1 MLASLIKI
9 LAGILALIGAGALSY
24 TYLGETFAPR
34 EIVQEMPVVAK
45 KEQSSP
51 RPSRETAVS
60 TSTQATVKKVVP
72 KTTTATATA
81 TATATNG
88 SLVPKTAVVEKS
100 VVAPGPL
107 RAITQTTN
115 ATDLTARGIIERTNI
130 ERAQNGA
137 LPALTENTL
146 LNRDAQMKVDDMFAK
161 QYFEHVSP
169 TDVGPSDLAQAVG
182 YAYVT
187 VGENLALGD
196 FAGDT
201 GVVTAWMNSP
211 GHRANILNTHYME
224 IGVAV
229 GKGMYE
235 GHMTWLAVQSFG
247 LPLSACP
254 ATDQT
259 LKAQIDSSSATI
271 ASLRSQLDAKKA
283 QLDATSQHDPN
294 YITYANEYNALV
306 PQYNSLVEAN
316 RVAVATYNAGVQA
329 FNACISAV
337 SGH

>member
-1 MLASLIKI
+1 MLASIIKI

-34 EIVQEMPVVAK
+34 EIAQEMPVVAK
-45 KEQSSP
+45 KEQLSP
-51 RPSRETAVS
+51 RPSRETVVS

-72 KTTTATATA
+72 KTTTATAT
-81 TATATNG
+81 NG

-100 VVAPGPL
+100 VVTPGPL
-107 RAITQTTN
+107 RAITQTTS

-169 TDVGPSDLAQAVG
+169 TGVGPSDLAQAVG

-196 FAGDT
+196 FAGDA

-211 GHRANILNTHYME
+211 GHRANILNTHYRE

-229 GKGMYE
+229 GKGMYD

-259 LKAQIDSSSATI
+259 LKAQIDSTSATI
-271 ASLRSQLDAKKA
+271 ADMRSKLDAKKA
-283 QLDATSQHDPN
+283 LLDATSQHDPN
-294 YITYANEYNALV
+294 YNTYINEYNALV

>member
-1 MLASLIKI
+1 MFGKLLMI
-9 LAGILALIGAGALSY
+9 LAGILALIGAGAFSY
-24 TYLGETFAPR
+24 TYLEQTVGPAET
-34 EIVQEMPVVAK
+34 VQETPVVVKKEVAKATSTQTVAK
-45 KEQSSP
+45 KI
-51 RPSRETAVS
+51 
-60 TSTQATVKKVVP
+60 VP
-72 KTTTATATA
+72 KATTT
-81 TATATNG
+81 TATNG

-107 RAITQTTN
+107 RAITQTTS
-115 ATDLTARGIIERTNI
+115 ATDLTVRGIIERTNI
-130 ERAQNGA
+130 ERAQNGG
-137 LPALTENTL
+137 LPALTENAF

-161 QYFEHVSP
+161 QYFDHVSP
-169 TDVGPSDLAQAVG
+169 TGIGPSDLAQAVG

-211 GHRANILNTHYME
+211 GHRANILNTHYRE

-254 ATDQT
+254 ATDQA
-259 LKAQIDSSSATI
+259 LKSQIDSSNATI
-271 ASLRSQLDAKKA
+271 ANLRSQLDAKKT
-283 QLDATSQHDPN
+283 QLDVASQYDSN
-294 YITYANEYNALV
+294 YNTYVNEYNALV

-316 RVAVATYNAGVQA
+316 RIAVSTYNAGVQA
-329 FNACISAV
+329 FNACISSV
-337 SGH
+337 SAH

>member
-1 MLASLIKI
+1 MFGQLLMV
-9 LAGILALIGAGALSY
+9 LAGILALIGAGTLSY
-24 TYLGETFAPR
+24 TYLEQTAGPR
-34 EIVQEMPVVAK
+34 ETSQVQEAPVVVVK
-45 KEQSSP
+45 KEVTKP
-51 RPSRETAVS
+51 TATTTEVV
-60 TSTQATVKKVVP
+60 QKKVVS
-72 KTTTATATA
+72 KTPV

-88 SLVPKTAVVEKS
+88 ILVPKTAVAEKS

-107 RAITQTTN
+107 RAVAQ
-115 ATDLTARGIIERTNI
+115 ASSASDLTPRGIIERTNI
-130 ERAQNGA
+130 ERAQNGG
-137 LPALTENTL
+137 LSALTENFT

-161 QYFEHVSP
+161 QYFDHVSP
-169 TDVGPSDLAQAVG
+169 TGVGPADLAQAVG

-196 FAGDT
+196 FAGDS

-211 GHRANILNTHYME
+211 GHRANILNTHYSE

-254 ATDQT
+254 ATDQA
-259 LKAQIDSSSATI
+259 LKTQIDVTNTNI

-283 QLDATSQHDPN
+283 QLEATQQYDPN
-294 YITYANEYNALV
+294 YNTYVNEYNALV

-316 RVAVATYNAGVQA
+316 RIAVATFNAGVQA
-329 FNACISAV
+329 FNACINSVTAP
-337 SGH
+337 

>member
-1 MLASLIKI
+1 MFGQLLMV
-9 LAGILALIGAGALSY
+9 LAGILALIGAGAFSY
-24 TYLGETFAPR
+24 TYLEQTVGPTK
-34 EIVQEMPVVAK
+34 IVQEAPAVVKKEIPKATTTQAVQKKIVAK
-45 KEQSSP
+45 TPAK
-51 RPSRETAVS
+51 A
-60 TSTQATVKKVVP
+60 
-72 KTTTATATA
+72 
-81 TATATNG
+81 NG

-107 RAITQTTN
+107 RVVAQPTI
-115 ATDLTARGIIERTNI
+115 ATDLTVRGIIERTNI
-130 ERAQNGA
+130 ERAQNGG
-137 LPALTENTL
+137 LPALVENTT

-169 TDVGPSDLAQAVG
+169 TGVGISDLAQAVG
-182 YAYVT
+182 YAYVI

-211 GHRANILNTHYME
+211 GHRANILNTHYSE

-235 GHMTWLAVQSFG
+235 GRMVWLAVQSFG

-254 ATDQT
+254 AIDQT
-259 LKAQIDSSSATI
+259 LKAQIDSSISTI
-271 ASLRSQLDAKKA
+271 TGLFSQLEAKKA
-283 QLDATSQHDPN
+283 QFEAISQYDSN
-294 YITYANEYNALV
+294 YNTYVNEYNALI

-316 RVAVATYNAGVQA
+316 RIAVTTYNAGVQA
-329 FNACISAV
+329 YSACVIAASA
-337 SGH
+337 H